1 MVGAMTPHWERTE
14 TPPAHGGPFYM
25 RATLTPH
32 RSLSRR
38 AFTIVLVGFA
48 VIDAAVIGFFLSR
61 GAWPVA
67 IFLALDVAALWL
79 AFHINYRDAR
89 AEERVEVATD
99 RLLVS
104 RFDRRGRNAH
114 WMVSPLW
121 VRVAADARAVRI
133 ASAGRTLRVGAFL
146 TPEERGAFA
155 AALNAALAKARAG
168 APA

>member
-1 MVGAMTPHWERTE
+1 MLEAMTPHWERTE

-48 VIDAAVIGFFLSR
+48 VIDAAVTGFFLSQR
-61 GAWPVA
+61 AWPVA
-67 IFLALDVAALWL
+67 IFLVLDVLALWL
-79 AFHINYRDAR
+79 AFRINYRDAR
-89 AEERVEVATD
+89 VEERVEVAAD

-104 RFDRRGRNAH
+104 RLDKRGRHAH

-121 VRVAADARAVRI
+121 ARVGAVGGAVQI
-133 ASAGRTLRVGAFL
+133 ASAGRALRVGAFL
-146 TPEERGAFA
+146 SPEERSAFA
-155 AALNAALAKARAG
+155 AALAAALAKARAG
-168 APA
+168 RG